1 MTGTAKSGKA
11 RYNKGDRLPGCY
23 PAMREKGATYEPAAR

>member
-1 MTGTAKSGKA
+1 MMGTAKSQKA

-23 PAMREKGATYEPAAR
+23 PAMREERSYL

>member
-1 MTGTAKSGKA
+1 MMGTAKSGKA

-23 PAMREKGATYEPAAR
+23 PAMREERSYL